1 MDLKFPD
8 SIWWPKLTVTWFCI
22 MDESSVSPGDVA
34 KRRRTSVYFRQLV
47 TTRPRADW
55 SGRSP
60 WDFWVYRKVSGGHF
74 QWEHLFLFSPE
85 FTVSPIS
92 VFPSVIVQILSPVSS
107 PTSLVG
113 MFVYIPVYICL
124 LNNYSLFSQHEFS
137 YWSWG
142 SGLCFCLLSFHWFLS
157 LGFESWLCIQ
167 ITSQN

>member
-55 SGRSP
+55 SGRSSL
-60 WDFWVYRKVSGGHF
+60 R
-74 QWEHLFLFSPE
+74 FLSPTERSVEGISMGASFPLLPE
-85 FTVSPIS
+85 FTLSPIS
-92 VFPSVIVQILSPVSS
+92 VFPSVIVQILTPVSS

-113 MFVYIPVYICL
+113 MFVYFPVYICL
-124 LNNYSLFSQHEFS
+124 LNCSLFSQHEFS

-142 SGLCFCLLSFHWFLS
+142 SGLCFVFYLFIDF
-157 LGFESWLCIQ
+157 
-167 ITSQN
+167 